1 MQVPSRTYKEEK
13 RISCDIMSPH
23 TNSIKQCK
31 INDVE
36 SSHFHTAYF
45 TCTAHLLS
53 VTLKSNRHYSKF
65 KGDLEK
71 NHFFMQEE
79 RLFQTVHYQPFL
91 ETYSRPN
98 FNRRLRRFIIEGF
111 IYYQPKTDLFIKK
124 FTFTYIKSNCIF
136 CITRRQHNP
145 VLLRLPSTSR
155 KKLSCL

>member
-23 TNSIKQCK
+23 TNNIKQCK

-65 KGDLEK
+65 KGDLQK

-98 FNRRLRRFIIEGF
+98 FNRRLRRFYLLSAKDRPF
-111 IYYQPKTDLFIKK
+111 HQKIYIH
-124 FTFTYIKSNCIF
+124 S
-136 CITRRQHNP
+136 H
-145 VLLRLPSTSR
+145 
-155 KKLSCL
+155 